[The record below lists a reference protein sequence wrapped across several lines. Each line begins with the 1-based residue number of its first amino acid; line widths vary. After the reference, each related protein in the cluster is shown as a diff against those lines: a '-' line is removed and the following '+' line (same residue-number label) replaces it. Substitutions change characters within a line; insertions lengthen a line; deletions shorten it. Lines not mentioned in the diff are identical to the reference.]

1 MTHTAG
7 RGRKIEGW
15 RKREGESSV
24 LFSLNPFCFY
34 SDTFVE
40 RSCHLFQWLSM
51 VLLQD
56 ILDLAETH
64 LRSVSSAVVCRKL
77 SSIGRRVLSIESF
90 SASQGHCTTVHRIH
104 LFGSGCFLLH
114 LFAIFVYSQMDLKH
128 HGRQDGSI
136 PNRIWI
142 ITQKTV
148 QTILLQQMVCPGS
161 R

>member
-1 MTHTAG
+1 MA
-7 RGRKIEGW
+7 
-15 RKREGESSV
+15 
-24 LFSLNPFCFY
+24 
-34 SDTFVE
+34 
-40 RSCHLFQWLSM
+40 CHLFNVSM

-64 LRSVSSAVVCRKL
+64 LCNVSSAVVCRKL

-90 SASQGHCTTVHRIH
+90 SASQGHCTTVHRYPSFWKW
-104 LFGSGCFLLH
+104 LCFLLH

-148 QTILLQQMVCPGS
+148 QKILLQQMVCPGS
-161 R
+161 RYMTDKNISGLLLNTNV